1 VNWRRIRR
9 IIIKEFLQLRR
20 DRRVLGIVLAAP
32 VFQLF
37 VFAYAVTTDV
47 RHIATAIYDEDR
59 TAVSRDFISRFAAS
73 GYFEIGAYL
82 DRPQQADRLLD
93 TGRAQIVIHLP
104 RGFAEDLARGRT
116 APVQVLLDGSDSMTA
131 GIIAGYVGGVVRAYS
146 GDVLVQRLDR
156 LRGRLTRVPSLDPR
170 VRVWYNPELKS
181 VNYMVPGVL
190 CLILLLVT
198 MILTSMAIVKER
210 EIGTLEMLVVTPIRP
225 RELMIGKTVPFVLI
239 GFVDMLLV
247 LAVSVFWFRVA
258 VEGSVLLLFAC
269 AALFILTSLGVGL
282 FISTV
287 SRTQQQAMMTGFFFM
302 FPSIILSGFM
312 FPIAN
317 MPPAIQWLTYGI
329 PLRYFLEIVRG
340 VFLKGNGVALLWPQM
355 LALTVLGLVILS
367 LSALRFRK
375 RLG

>member
-1 VNWRRIRR
+1 
-9 IIIKEFLQLRR
+9 
-20 DRRVLGIVLAAP
+20 
-32 VFQLF
+32 
-37 VFAYAVTTDV
+37 
-47 RHIATAIYDEDR
+47 
-59 TAVSRDFISRFAAS
+59 
-73 GYFEIGAYL
+73 
-82 DRPQQADRLLD
+82 
-93 TGRAQIVIHLP
+93 
-104 RGFAEDLARGRT
+104 
-116 APVQVLLDGSDSMTA
+116 
-131 GIIAGYVGGVVRAYS
+131 
-146 GDVLVQRLDR
+146 
-156 LRGRLTRVPSLDPR
+156 
-170 VRVWYNPELKS
+170 
-181 VNYMVPGVL
+181 
-190 CLILLLVT
+190 
-198 MILTSMAIVKER
+198 
-210 EIGTLEMLVVTPIRP
+210 
-225 RELMIGKTVPFVLI
+225 
-239 GFVDMLLV
+239 MLLV